1 MIDIIVGGQ
10 GGDEGKGDIT
20 RYLAEKG
27 EYSFA
32 AKVGGPNA
40 GHSTYV
46 DGKKLSLRT
55 VPCAFT
61 NPLIQLYIPA
71 GSYINPDW
79 FLAEVEKTGCK
90 NRIFVD
96 HYTPLITQAH
106 LEEERANTELMK
118 GIGSV
123 GTGLGMAVRDRVM
136 RKKDLKFAKD
146 DERLSSYC
154 TDIAYLIHLGLKNHE
169 NGLIE
174 GTQGFK
180 LDLIHSGEYPF
191 TTSRSTIA
199 SSFAGEAGVGP
210 KEVRDVWVI
219 YKPYETRVGPGPLTN
234 EIFDEKLLEKYHT
247 AGGEIGS
254 VSGRL
259 RRAGKF
265 DAYKAVVA
273 NRFNGAT
280 KLAITHLDM
289 LDGFDKD
296 FTKLT
301 GEAKEFIEIFKNLE
315 LTYPY
320 PKLGLIKTGP
330 LFEDIVDLR

>member
-46 DGKKLSLRT
+46 DGVKLGLKT
-55 VPCAFT
+55 IPCAFT
-61 NPLIQLYIPA
+61 NPNIQLYIPA
-71 GSYINPDW
+71 GAYVNPDW
-79 FLAEVEKTGCK
+79 LLAEIEKTGCK
-90 NRIFVD
+90 NRFHID
-96 HYTPLITQAH
+96 HYTPLITKEH
-106 LEEERANTELMK
+106 YEEERADANLMG

-123 GTGLGMAVRDRVM
+123 GTGLGKCIRDRIE

-146 DERLSSYC
+146 DERLKPYL
-154 TDIAYLIHLGLKNHE
+154 TDVTFIIQHCLKNNE

-180 LDLIHSGEYPF
+180 LSLLHSREYPY
-191 TTSRSTIA
+191 TTSRDTTAST
-199 SSFAGEAGVGP
+199 FAGEVGVGP
-210 KEVRDVWVI
+210 KQIRDVWVV
-219 YKPYETRVGPGPLTN
+219 YKPYVTRVGPGPLEN
-234 EIFDEKLLEKYHT
+234 EIFDPKRLEKYHT
-247 AGGEIGS
+247 IGGEKGT

-259 RRAGKF
+259 RRAGEF
-265 DAYKAVVA
+265 DFYKADVA
-273 NRFNGAT
+273 NKINSAT

-289 LDGFDKD
+289 LEGFDKD
-296 FTKLT
+296 LTKLT
-301 GEAKEFIEIFKNLE
+301 GEAKEFLENFKNLE
-315 LTYPY
+315 QMYPF
-320 PKLGLIKTGP
+320 PKLCLIKTGP
-330 LFEDIVDLR
+330 LFEDIIDLR